1 MPYDSGSAY
10 GSARFADVHDI
21 ARAGLLKTGGLL
33 EFARLGRRGL
43 WHHDRTA
50 LLIKGGAGSGKT
62 TSVLLPML
70 LSTTASVAMID
81 VKGELTAIIMDGL
94 AQRRTPFI
102 VFNPLRLL
110 GLPAHIILL
119 FSYLKPGSI
128 YLVGDVRRI
137 WLALLPNISGAQNR
151 FFDEK
156 GRQWGEAIM
165 RALIYQR
172 GRVSLTSLYDTICL
186 IRSNWDAF
194 LDWAADA
201 VAASPPDVEAVFGE
215 LIGMNTG
222 EAKTFDSI
230 MSGITAAL
238 GFMADPA
245 LRASLAGDDGGG
257 MALDVLT
264 AAKGQT
270 FFAIIMPPEFITIY
284 ASLVRLLLSCIS
296 TMKQRAPHAAP
307 MLMVIDE
314 AARLGS
320 FPELAEL
327 PAIGRGYGLV
337 PVLTYQDDGQIA
349 LNLGPHGATTLSA
362 NAGIE
367 LYLGGGIRDLATAS
381 ALSRRLGN
389 QTITLIDPLTRAR
402 GEFARREA
410 LRQVMIEGADP
421 VRAGHELRRA
431 AVEAQHESR
440 QSRALLEPSEV
451 LGLPGGKT
459 LVLAGGYELPPFIAD
474 KVPYFLRREFAG
486 RVFPNPYAQRD
497 MSTLRVP
504 GRLGMRTRRII
515 EEPVPSWAAYLP
527 QYEDGR
533 PLRYVEGY
541 NPHAPL
547 R

>member
-10 GSARFADVHDI
+10 GSARFADEHDI
-21 ARAGLLKTGGLL
+21 ARAGLFKSGGLL

-50 LLIKGGAGSGKT
+50 ILIKGGAGSGKT
-62 TSVLLPML
+62 TSVLMPML

-94 AQRRTPFI
+94 VQRRTPLLS
-102 VFNPLRLL
+102 FNPYRLH
-110 GLPAHIILL
+110 GLPAHRISLL
-119 FSYLKPGSI
+119 SHLKPGSP
-128 YLVGDVRRI
+128 YLVGDSLRLWEAI
-137 WLALLPNISGAQNR
+137 FPKIIGATNP
-151 FFDEK
+151 FFDDK
-156 GRQWGEAIM
+156 GRQWGDAIT
-165 RALIYQR
+165 RALVFQR
-172 GRVSLTSLYDTICL
+172 GEVSLASLYEIICL
-186 IRSNWDAF
+186 VRADWDAF

-201 VAASPPDVEAVFGE
+201 VAASPPDIEATLSE
-215 LIGMNTG
+215 LIDMNTG
-222 EAKTFDSI
+222 EAKTFDSV
-230 MSGITAAL
+230 MSGITVAF
-238 GFMADPA
+238 GFMSDPA
-245 LRASLAGDDGGG
+245 LRACLPGDEPGAVRLD
-257 MALDVLT
+257 ALT
-264 AAKGQT
+264 SGEGQS
-270 FFAIIMPPEFITIY
+270 FLSIILPPEFITIY
-284 ASLVRLLLSCIS
+284 APLVRLMISCIG
-296 TMKQRAPHAAP
+296 TVKQRAPHAAP

-367 LYLGGGIRDLATAS
+367 LYLGGGIRDLATAT

-402 GEFARREA
+402 GEFSRREA

-474 KVPYFLRREFAG
+474 KVPYFLRRAFAG
-486 RVFPNPYAQRD
+486 RVFPNPYVQRD
-497 MSTLRVP
+497 MNTISVP
-504 GRLGMRTRRII
+504 GFFGMRTKRII
-515 EEPVPSWAAYLP
+515 EAPVPSWAAHLP
-527 QYEDGR
+527 QYDDGR
-533 PLRYVEGY
+533 PMRYVEGY
-541 NPHAPL
+541 YP

>member
-10 GSARFADVHDI
+10 GSARFADAHDI

-33 EFARLGRRGL
+33 EFSRLGRRSL

-50 LLIKGGAGSGKT
+50 ILIKGGAGSGKT

-70 LSTTASVAMID
+70 LSKRANVAMID
-81 VKGELTAIIMDGL
+81 VKGELTAVLMDGL
-94 AQRRTPFI
+94 VHRGTSLLS
-102 VFNPLRLL
+102 FNPYRLH
-110 GLPAHIILL
+110 GLPAQRVSLL
-119 FSYLKPGSI
+119 SHLKPNSP
-128 YLVGDVRRI
+128 YLVGDSRRLWQAI
-137 WLALLPNISGAQNR
+137 LPDISGAQNR

-156 GRQWGEAIM
+156 GRQWGDAIT
-165 RALIYQR
+165 RALVFQR
-172 GRVSLTSLYDTICL
+172 GDVSLASLYETICL
-186 IRSNWDAF
+186 VRADWDAF
-194 LDWAADA
+194 VDWAADA
-201 VAASPPDVEAVFGE
+201 VAVSPPDIEAVFGE

-222 EAKTFDSI
+222 EARTFDSV

-245 LRASLAGDDGGG
+245 LRACLPGDEPGAVRLD
-257 MALDVLT
+257 ALT
-264 AAKGQT
+264 SGEGQT
-270 FFAIIMPPEFITIY
+270 FFAIILPPEFITIY
-284 ASLVRLLLSCIS
+284 APLVRLILSCIS
-296 TMKQRAPHAAP
+296 TAKQRAPHAAP

-367 LYLGGGIRDLATAS
+367 LYLGGGIRDLATAT

-421 VRAGHELRRA
+421 VRTGHELRRA

-440 QSRALLEPSEV
+440 HSRALLEPSEV
-451 LGLPGGKT
+451 LGLPGDKT
-459 LVLAGGYELPPFIAD
+459 LVLAGGYELPPFLAD

-486 RVFPNPYAQRD
+486 RVFPNPYVQRD

-504 GRLGMRTRRII
+504 GLFGMRTKRII
-515 EEPVPSWAAYLP
+515 EAPVPSWAAHLP
-527 QYEDGR
+527 QYDDGR

-541 NPHAPL
+541 RPCA
-547 R
+547 